1 MTATTE
7 ASTTRFQAFIA
18 SLRSDATRVTYESGI
33 RKILGPD
40 PDAFLALDPGR
51 AKDVLVDY
59 VIKNRERLT
68 GATIASRL
76 ANVKA
81 FCDEYGYNLE
91 WKIIRRKI
99 PPVRYVGV
107 DRAPTVEEVR
117 KALEGA
123 DLRLAFIM
131 LAMAS
136 GGFRVGAWDWLKV
149 RDLSP
154 RDSGAASLTIY
165 RGEPEE
171 YVAFI
176 SPEAV
181 EAWKRYRES
190 RERVGEKVDAGSPLV
205 RDKWE
210 YGSRWDKERI
220 APDLAHPLAGEA
232 VKHLLERGWIKAG
245 LRERKVKSEFKAA
258 HGFRKFCKTQLSK
271 AGLSWE
277 DQEVLLGHRMA
288 YYKPTLEHME
298 EEYLKAVPFLT
309 LSEAE
314 EAKRE
319 LTKEKEENEKK
330 WKDYRLENL
339 ELKDVV
345 RELKEDKDAM
355 KAEYDA
361 RLSRLEEQMRSAL
374 GAPPEATPVPQSR
387 PRAETSGS

>member
-1 MTATTE
+1 
-7 ASTTRFQAFIA
+7 
-18 SLRSDATRVTYESGI
+18 
-33 RKILGPD
+33 
-40 PDAFLALDPGR
+40 
-51 AKDVLVDY
+51 
-59 VIKNRERLT
+59 
-68 GATIASRL
+68 
-76 ANVKA
+76 
-81 FCDEYGYNLE
+81 
-91 WKIIRRKI
+91 
-99 PPVRYVGV
+99 V

-149 RDLSP
+149 RDLSV
-154 RDSGAASLTIY
+154 RDSGVASLTVY

-171 YVAFI
+171 YATFI

-190 RERVGEKVDAGSPLV
+190 RERAGEKVDAGSPLL

-210 YGSRWDKERI
+210 YGVRWDKEKI
-220 APDLAHPLAGEA
+220 APDIAHPLAAQA

-319 LTKEKEENEKK
+319 LTKERKDNERGM
-330 WKDYRLENL
+330 KDVQL
-339 ELKDVV
+339 ELLLSKE
-345 RELKEDKDAM
+345 RERERDKKIEALT
-355 KAEYDA
+355 AEYGERIA
-361 RLSRLEEQMRSAL
+361 QLEEKMTRAL
-374 GAPPEATPVPQSR
+374 GAPPEATPVPRSS
-387 PRAETSGS
+387 PRAATSEP

>member
-7 ASTTRFQAFIA
+7 APTTRLQAFMA
-18 SLRSDATRVTYESGI
+18 SPRSEATRVTYESGI

-51 AKDVLVDY
+51 A
-59 VIKNRERLT
+59 
-68 GATIASRL
+68 
-76 ANVKA
+76 
-81 FCDEYGYNLE
+81 
-91 WKIIRRKI
+91 
-99 PPVRYVGV
+99 
-107 DRAPTVEEVR
+107 
-117 KALEGA
+117 
-123 DLRLAFIM
+123 
-131 LAMAS
+131 
-136 GGFRVGAWDWLKV
+136 WDWLKV
-149 RDLSP
+149 RDPSP

-220 APDLAHPLAGEA
+220 APDLAHPLAGQA

-298 EEYLKAVPFLT
+298 QEYLKAVPFLT
-309 LSEAE
+309 LSEGE
-314 EAKRE
+314 QAKRE
-319 LTKEKEENEKK
+319 LTKEKEEHAEK
-330 WKDYRLENL
+330 WKEVRLENL
-339 ELKDVV
+339 ELKEGY
-345 RELKEDKDAM
+345 REIKD
-355 KAEYDA
+355 
-361 RLSRLEEQMRSAL
+361 LLLEERKAREELQQTVRMMTEIPELAEILKKHSAR
-374 GAPPEATPVPQSR
+374 E
-387 PRAETSGS
+387 